1 MKTFNLDNKIV
12 ISILALFFTLILL
25 GIAGNYD
32 RQCAQEDA
40 QIKQELI
47 QQQHQIDSTTK
58 WQDQE

>member
-1 MKTFNLDNKIV
+1 MKTFNTDNKIV
-12 ISILALFFTLILL
+12 ISILAIVFTIILL

-40 QIKQELI
+40 QIKKELI
-47 QQQHQIDSTTK
+47 QQQHQIDSTE

>member
-12 ISILALFFTLILL
+12 ISILALFFTIILL

-32 RQCAQEDA
+32 RHCAQEDA